1 MTSTVR
7 KALIAITALTL
18 AATSLSAPSFAK
30 DGDLKRGK
38 FQIVV
43 PKSDRVAGSDQ
54 IATTQFVAPKAKKAS
69 GSGQVFTSQFVAPKA
84 DRDNGGSGPVVFRLT
99 PKSPLAGSGPSGDVT
114 TAKFVA
120 PKASREDAPILASV
134 ETPKPLLL
142 GPATVSL
149 AAPEAPA
156 ETSATDA
163 GPESAPII
171 AATNGQVTLAYL
183 RAAQR
188 YGYGSYSPAS
198 YEADD
203 DADGDQNYGSEDSGS
218 YEGYGHGEQG
228 CD

>member
-1 MTSTVR
+1 MTSTFR

-43 PKSDRVAGSDQ
+43 PKSDRVGGSGQ
-54 IATTQFVAPKAKKAS
+54 IATTQFVAPKAKKAG
-69 GSGQVFTSQFVAPKA
+69 GSGQVFTSQFVPPKA
-84 DRDNGGSGPVVFRLT
+84 DRDNGGSGLVLFRLT
-99 PKSPLAGSGPSGDVT
+99 PKSPLAGSGPSGNSVT

-120 PKASREDAPILASV
+120 PKATREDAPVVASV
-134 ETPKPLLL
+134 EAPKPLLL
-142 GPATVSL
+142 APATVSL
-149 AAPEAPA
+149 PVAEAPA

-171 AATNGQVTLAYL
+171 AATSGQVTLAYL

-188 YGYGSYSPAS
+188 YGYGGYSPAS
-198 YEADD
+198 YEADG
-203 DADGDQNYGSEDSGS
+203 DADDNSAYAGEDYGDDN
-218 YEGYGHGEQG
+218 

>member
-30 DGDLKRGK
+30 DGDQGDQVKRGK
-38 FQIVV
+38 FQILV

-54 IATTQFVAPKAKKAS
+54 IATTQFVAPKAKKAG

-99 PKSPLAGSGPSGDVT
+99 PKSPLAGSGPSGNSVT

-120 PKASREDAPILASV
+120 PKASRDDAPVVASV

-163 GPESAPII
+163 GPESTPII

-188 YGYGSYSPAS
+188 YGYGGYSPAS
-198 YEADD
+198 YQADD
-203 DADGDQNYGSEDSGS
+203 DADGDSAYAGEDYGDDN
-218 YEGYGHGEQG
+218 